1 MMGLKGKVAIV
12 TGAGSGIG
20 LATSKILSSYAVSV
34 VMTDI
39 NESVLSKVAME
50 MEGDVR
56 VLRQDVSSQDDWAQV
71 FAVVED
77 TFGHLDILVNNA
89 GIMMCAPFED
99 ASVDDLKRQY
109 AVNVESVFMGMQ
121 GAIPLMRTSL
131 AKGAKSCS
139 IVNIASIYGMVGGAE
154 FAAYS
159 ASKGAVRAMSKAVA
173 NELSK
178 TGIRVNCVLPGPAAT
193 NLSADWEP
201 PRNDEGRLLTPEE
214 AIQPWID
221 LIPMGRIGQAE
232 DIGPMIA
239 FLCSDLASFATGA
252 EFVVDGGYTAV

>member
-1 MMGLKGKVAIV
+1 MQGLSGKTAVV
-12 TGAGSGIG
+12 TDAASGIG
-20 LATSKILSSYAVSV
+20 LAATRELLSHNVSV

-39 NESVLSKVAME
+39 NESALMASAEELNGNIKLMK
-50 MEGDVR
+50 
-56 VLRQDVSSQDDWAQV
+56 QDVSSQDDWTAV
-71 FAVVED
+71 FNAVKE
-77 TFGHLDILVNNA
+77 TYGSLDILVNNA
-89 GIMMCAPFED
+89 GIMVAGAFECAPLEI
-99 ASVDDLKRQY
+99 LRKQY
-109 AVNVESVFMGMQ
+109 SINVESVFMGMQ
-121 GAIPLMRTSL
+121 GAIPLMKQ
-131 AKGAKSCS
+131 AIAWGAQSCS

-201 PRNDEGRLLTPEE
+201 PRDAKGNLLSGEE
-214 AIQPWID
+214 ALQSWVK
-221 LIPMGRIGQAE
+221 LIPMGRIGQAG

-239 FLCSDLASFATGA
+239 FLCSDLAAFATGA
-252 EFVVDGGYTAV
+252 EFVIDGGYTAV